1 MNKKQIGHV
10 FLFGLLGIFL
20 NSCGGGSSSSSAT
33 SPPEEQQ
40 TQLFDSDNDHN
51 QPTKTKPILK
61 LNITDPLYKDQWYLK
76 NTQTAGA
83 DINIEAAWKRGYTG
97 QGIKIGILDDFVDS
111 THPDLTDNI
120 PAKNSIDYVPA
131 LKNDCRYHGT
141 RVAGIIAARD
151 NNIGIRGIAPRA
163 TVYGYGV
170 LRSDGMDHSIVNQ
183 AFKRNMK
190 EIAVY
195 NNSWGEGGKSIVFL
209 PDETMK
215 TIDQGLK
222 EGFYGKGTS
231 FVAAG
236 GNETIHSTISSEFS
250 GHYGVI
256 IVESVRTDG
265 TVTNLPF
272 IGLNRSYGPN
282 IWVSAFSPDILTTDV
297 YDPELKKICN
307 STKNYAPFG
316 GSSAAAPQVAGV
328 IALIREANPNLNW
341 RDIKVILAE
350 SANPKLAM
358 LNGKSTYQ
366 KAARRYTDPT
376 KFYEHSFYAGFGVLD
391 AGKAIDLAL
400 RWKSITQPLQVI
412 KGSQNDPFSVSQA
425 KQFFSSDLTITE
437 EINFVEAVTLEIEFL
452 EKPPSLNSF
461 EMELVSPDNIV
472 SKLVIYHQ
480 FLRWKKEW
488 KIRTVPSIFLGV
500 SQIKGAW
507 QLRMKKQSQDASL
520 KIKNWKLTIRG
531 H

>member
-1 MNKKQIGHV
+1 MKIS
-10 FLFGLLGIFL
+10 LAIALTALLL
-20 NSCGGGSSSSSAT
+20 ACDPDDNSGDISGGGGSSSKAKKPK
-33 SPPEEQQ
+33 PPVVQ
-40 TQLFDSDNDHN
+40 N
-51 QPTKTKPILK
+51 

-76 NTQTAGA
+76 NTKTAGA

-111 THPDLTDNI
+111 THPDLKDNI
-120 PAKNSIDYVPA
+120 PAKNSIDYFPN

-151 NNIGIRGIAPRA
+151 NHIGIRGIAPRA
-163 TVYGYGV
+163 TLYGYGV
-170 LRSDGMDHSIVNQ
+170 LKNGMDHSIVSQ
-183 AFKRNMK
+183 AFKRDMK

-195 NNSWGEGGKSIVFL
+195 NNSWSEGGKSIVFL

-256 IVESVRTDG
+256 IVESVSTDG
-265 TVTNLPF
+265 TVAKLPAF
-272 IGLNRSYGPN
+272 IDMNRSYGPN
-282 IWVSAFSPDILTTDV
+282 IWVSTFSPDILTTDV